1 MLWVSFYGTYF
12 NPSGC
17 LPMMSAWVRSL
28 GRSLHLFFLAP
39 SVYFCLSV
47 CVSLCPAPGL
57 CTLPRVP
64 ASFSVPG
71 FSSLLHPPGDPGNG
85 ARGAS
90 AFIPIQVATIQDR
103 IYGALTL
110 SRQEGTA
117 RLMGWAGWGNNR
129 LFDVTSLIGVD
140 LLTD

>member
-1 MLWVSFYGTYF
+1 MSSNYFYLGLFSQAASPRLFFVSF
-12 NPSGC
+12 S
-17 LPMMSAWVRSL
+17 
-28 GRSLHLFFLAP
+28 FFLP
-39 SVYFCLSV
+39 LSL
-47 CVSLCPAPGL
+47 CVSLCPAPDL
-57 CTLPRVP
+57 FASPCVY
-64 ASFSVPG
+64 ASFSAPELG
-71 FSSLLHPPGDPGNG
+71 PPSSGRPWETPECG
-85 ARGAS
+85 ARGAG
-90 AFIPIQVATIQDR
+90 AFIPIQVATIQYR

>member
-1 MLWVSFYGTYF
+1 MSSNDVYLGLFSRALS
-12 NPSGC
+12 PS
-17 LPMMSAWVRSL
+17 L
-28 GRSLHLFFLAP
+28 FLAP
-39 SVYFCLSV
+39 SISFCLSQ

-71 FSSLLHPPGDPGNG
+71 FSSSLHTPGDPGNG

>member
-1 MLWVSFYGTYF
+1 MAPVNHFGAPLSSSFYGDLY
-12 NPSGC
+12 PQ
-17 LPMMSAWVRSL
+17 
-28 GRSLHLFFLAP
+28 AP
-39 SVYFCLSV
+39 SPPLVSLFLFA
-47 CVSLCPAPGL
+47 SLCPATDLFPSL
-57 CTLPRVP
+57 CLCV
-64 ASFSVPG
+64 SLSVSVPG
-71 FSSLLHPPGDPGNG
+71 ASCILPENSESSGKWEMPECTRP
-85 ARGAS
+85 ARCAS
-90 AFIPIQVATIQDR
+90 AFIPIQVATIQYR

>member
-1 MLWVSFYGTYF
+1 MPRFLPLNLVLH
-12 NPSGC
+12 PSGRPWETPEC
-17 LPMMSAWVRSL
+17 
-28 GRSLHLFFLAP
+28 
-39 SVYFCLSV
+39 
-47 CVSLCPAPGL
+47 
-57 CTLPRVP
+57 
-64 ASFSVPG
+64 
-71 FSSLLHPPGDPGNG
+71 G
-85 ARGAS
+85 ARGAG
-90 AFIPIQVATIQDR
+90 AFIPIQVATIQYR

>member
-1 MLWVSFYGTYF
+1 MGLFFQGSLAWSVF
-12 NPSGC
+12 SGSLCALC
-17 LPMMSAWVRSL
+17 LRRLQSASSPLCVRPARVPGRSPVRAPGRGGKAWVR
-28 GRSLHLFFLAP
+28 
-39 SVYFCLSV
+39 
-47 CVSLCPAPGL
+47 
-57 CTLPRVP
+57 
-64 ASFSVPG
+64 
-71 FSSLLHPPGDPGNG
+71 G
-85 ARGAS
+85 AG
-90 AFIPIQVATIQDR
+90 AFIPIQVAGIQYR